1 MSTPQE
7 EFQKFLAGQ
16 RAEYKRGLPAK
27 VAEIRAQWQA
37 VNIDADAPKAMKD
50 LERMAHTLAGTAG
63 TLGYREIGAAA
74 KALELLVE
82 HAVVAGTD
90 LTLTQRSEIAQALA
104 TLQGALPAE

>member
-7 EFQKFLAGQ
+7 EFQRFLAEQ
-16 RAEYKRGLPAK
+16 RVEYQRSLPGK
-27 VAEIRAQWQA
+27 IAEIRALWQV
-37 VNIDADAPKAMKD
+37 VNADADAPKPMKD

-82 HAVVAGTD
+82 HAVVAGPD
-90 LTLTQRSEIAQALA
+90 LTLTQRSEIARAID
-104 TLQGALPAE
+104 TLQGALPAA